1 MSKNR
6 QIERAKELIEIIQ
19 KADKAYFTDNKSILT
34 DEQYDEY
41 WYELNDLL
49 KQSDVQKALKKT
61 SMPLG
66 EQNSY
71 LDKVD
76 HLVFVGSL
84 DKFKLDDKSFQK
96 KMNKWLQTYDTGK
109 GWVVESKLDGL
120 TLVQYTK
127 AQLTFATR
135 GGSQRGENV
144 TAQLQQIPSIWEPA
158 LKADNGLVIRGEAII
173 SKEHFQQIVKAQR
186 DKLVKVYKQIDF
198 GSLTLDEVECL
209 QNAYESQPFDA
220 QQLKALAKA
229 HSSIKAFADQL
240 NSIYSNG
247 RNLAS
252 AAVRTLDT
260 SSAKTNHIEWIVYDV
275 MNREELTELES
286 IRLLQSFGYQ
296 TVDYLYFETKEKLM
310 EWLTDTQAIQS
321 FRNQS
326 KYEIDGLVVKPNAK
340 IQNPEITGHHVKGQ
354 IALKFAPQ
362 TAVTKLIDVTW
373 TVGQSN
379 RMTPVAI
386 FEPVVLGGATLQKA
400 SLGSYAKLKELDLHE
415 NDTIV
420 VARAN
425 DVIPQ
430 VVSVQA
436 DERQPNAK
444 AYDLPNDTYLDGGI
458 VRSKTIDIPLAEK
471 ISRFASEVKIE
482 SAKTQTFQKLID
494 AGLMKSLKDLYLLKY
509 EELIKLKGFGEQ
521 SVTTLLD
528 EIEHSKQA
536 SFQQILKGLNYSG
549 LGSLSTICNNL
560 ARHHNI
566 FKCG

>member
-1 MSKNR
+1 M
-6 QIERAKELIEIIQ
+6 
-19 KADKAYFTDNKSILT
+19 
-34 DEQYDEY
+34 
-41 WYELNDLL
+41 
-49 KQSDVQKALKKT
+49 
-61 SMPLG
+61 
-66 EQNSY
+66 
-71 LDKVD
+71 
-76 HLVFVGSL
+76 
-84 DKFKLDDKSFQK
+84 
-96 KMNKWLQTYDTGK
+96 
-109 GWVVESKLDGL
+109 
-120 TLVQYTK
+120 
-127 AQLTFATR
+127 
-135 GGSQRGENV
+135 
-144 TAQLQQIPSIWEPA
+144 
-158 LKADNGLVIRGEAII
+158 
-173 SKEHFQQIVKAQR
+173 
-186 DKLVKVYKQIDF
+186 
-198 GSLTLDEVECL
+198 
-209 QNAYESQPFDA
+209 
-220 QQLKALAKA
+220 
-229 HSSIKAFADQL
+229 
-240 NSIYSNG
+240 
-247 RNLAS
+247 
-252 AAVRTLDT
+252 
-260 SSAKTNHIEWIVYDV
+260 
-275 MNREELTELES
+275 
-286 IRLLQSFGYQ
+286 
-296 TVDYLYFETKEKLM
+296 
-310 EWLTDTQAIQS
+310 
-321 FRNQS
+321 
-326 KYEIDGLVVKPNAK
+326 VKPNAK

-549 LGSLSTICNNL
+549 LGAVACQQFVTIWPDITTFLNADESSIESFAKCKGVSTPAVDRVKQLKDDPSELVEIL
-560 ARHHNI
+560 QTMGVHY
-566 FKCG
+566 